1 MILGNNRHIS
11 VTRRDGQNVRKHKC
25 PVTVHYVTCYSDQLL
40 EKC

>member
-1 MILGNNRHIS
+1 MILENNRQIFMTHL
-11 VTRRDGQNVRKHKC
+11 DGQNVRKHKC